1 MRFDAIA
8 FDLDG
13 TLYPNL
19 SLYLTAFPGMARKA
33 KRFLAFNA
41 ARRALRK
48 RGTELPR
55 GGDASADGPS
65 FRAAEAALVAER
77 LGIEAASAAAY
88 IEREFY
94 DRLEGLFARV
104 RPYRGLKPALSE
116 LSEAGLRLALLSD
129 LPPKRKLALMGLSGF
144 FEVELCSEDTGFL
157 KPAAEPFAMLASS
170 LGLPPER
177 ILYVGNSSRIDAA
190 GAKAAGMS
198 AALISLRK
206 SPVAD
211 LVFHDWRKLVAFAL
225 D

>member
-19 SLYLTAFPGMARKA
+19 RLYLAAFPRMARKA
-33 KRFLAFNA
+33 RRFFAFNA
-41 ARRALRK
+41 ARHALRA
-48 RGTELPR
+48 RGAVFPR
-55 GGDASADGPS
+55 ETDAPRDRPS
-65 FRAAEAALVAER
+65 FRAAEAALVASR
-77 LGIEAASAAAY
+77 LGIGEDCAAAF
-88 IEREFY
+88 IDRDFY
-94 DRLEGLFARV
+94 DELEGLFARV
-104 RPYRGLKPALSE
+104 RPYRGLKSALRE
-116 LSEAGLRLALLSD
+116 LAGAGLRLALLSD
-129 LPPKRKLALMGLSGF
+129 LPPKRKLDLMGLSEF
-144 FEVELCSEDTGFL
+144 FEVALCSEDTGFL

-211 LVFHDWRKLVAFAL
+211 LVFRDWRKLVAFAL

>member
-19 SLYLTAFPGMARKA
+19 RLYLTAFPSMARKA
-33 KRFLAFNA
+33 KRFFAFNA
-41 ARRALRK
+41 ARHALRK
-48 RGTELPR
+48 RGAELPR
-55 GGDASADGPS
+55 AADGPS
-65 FRAAEAALVAER
+65 FRAAEAALVASS
-77 LGIEAASAAAY
+77 LGIGEDCAAAF
-88 IEREFY
+88 IDREFY
-94 DRLEGLFARV
+94 GELEELFARV

-116 LSEAGLRLALLSD
+116 LAKAGMRLALLSD

-157 KPAAEPFAMLASS
+157 KPATEPFAMLASS